1 MASKA
6 TEGAMKI
13 GGIATQ
19 KVADLSVSVSD
30 KVGDERGGKF
40 NYVLFCYILLFIL
53 FCLFYFPLLGQR
65 RYSC

>member
-30 KVGDERGGKF
+30 KVGDERGGRG
-40 NYVLFCYILLFIL
+40 N
-53 FCLFYFPLLGQR
+53 
-65 RYSC
+65 